1 MKNIKFNKRFV
12 NLSNQYKI
20 IFLSSF
26 FSFLLI
32 FLRLFFLQ
40 VINNETYKKM
50 SDQNRIR
57 LIATEPIRGKIL
69 DKNGNVLVR
78 SKLNYSL
85 IIKPQFVSENIW
97 QKYKY
102 SIANLLSLD
111 VEKLDLKYKN
121 ALKNKKYSINLVN
134 NLSVDQIIKFKENQE
149 NFFGIE
155 ILRKVKRDYPYK
167 TLGAHALGYTSAI
180 TNSEFKIL
188 SKKGYRLNDLIGRT
202 GVEAAYEKYLRGEWG
217 GEMIEVNSN
226 DIVQKSLGVKPS
238 KKGEDVTLTIDLSL
252 QKISEEVLKDKKGGA
267 VIVMDPR
274 DGAIR
279 AIASKPTFDLNFF
292 TKDFK
297 PEKEYNDLF
306 YSKSKPLFSRAL
318 NAYDPGSVWKI
329 VTALAGME
337 SGKFPPSTQLQTFP
351 CIVYGSQCFRE
362 HNDEGFGTIG
372 YEDALRVSSNT
383 FFYQIGDGVGVDEI
397 NRISKILGFNK
408 LSGIEIGDQED
419 QGLIASSEWA
429 KKGRGWGKPGETP
442 WLPEDIAS
450 MSIGQFVVQTTPI
463 QIARAYAVIANGG
476 YLVTPHLSK
485 LGKDNLRY
493 KRPMKVDIDPQHLQV
508 IKNGLSKVVQS
519 GTGVS
524 INYGS
529 NNFPP
534 ISGKT
539 GTAEDA
545 LGGPDHAWFVCF
557 APSENSE
564 LLIVA
569 FAENTPG
576 GGSVHA
582 LPMAKKILEEWHK
595 NNKN

>member
-111 VEKLDLKYKN
+111 IEKLDLKYKN

-267 VIVMDPR
+267 VVVMDPR

-397 NRISKILGFNK
+397 NRIAKILGFNK

-429 KKGRGWGKPGETP
+429 KKGRGWGRPGETP

>member
-111 VEKLDLKYKN
+111 IEKLDLKYKN

-167 TLGAHALGYTSAI
+167 TLGAHSLGYTSAI

-267 VIVMDPR
+267 VVVMDPR

-582 LPMAKKILEEWHK
+582 LPMAKKILEEWQK
-595 NNKN
+595 NNNN

>member
-69 DKNGNVLVR
+69 DKNGSVLVR

-111 VEKLDLKYKN
+111 IEKLDLKYKN

-134 NLSVDQIIKFKENQE
+134 NLSVDQIIKFQENQE

-267 VIVMDPR
+267 VVVMDPR

-524 INYGS
+524 VNYGS

>member
-1 MKNIKFNKRFV
+1 
-12 NLSNQYKI
+12 
-20 IFLSSF
+20 
-26 FSFLLI
+26 
-32 FLRLFFLQ
+32 
-40 VINNETYKKM
+40 M

-111 VEKLDLKYKN
+111 IEKLDLKYKN

-267 VIVMDPR
+267 VVVMDPR

>member
-1 MKNIKFNKRFV
+1 
-12 NLSNQYKI
+12 
-20 IFLSSF
+20 
-26 FSFLLI
+26 
-32 FLRLFFLQ
+32 
-40 VINNETYKKM
+40 M

-111 VEKLDLKYKN
+111 IEKLDLKYKN

-397 NRISKILGFNK
+397 NRIAKILGFNK

>member
-111 VEKLDLKYKN
+111 IEKLDLKYKN

-429 KKGRGWGKPGETP
+429 KKGRGWGEPGQTP